1 MNFINPDLN
10 QKLQAINQYLT
21 QRLTH
26 YPDYQTLIDDLNTA
40 IKSGQSP
47 PITVTLIGHSKV
59 LVEDIKSLTE
69 EKAKFGSWCKL
80 QTTTLPNNLEKVL
93 RKCELLCLVKDG
105 TKPVSRSEKKLIKKL
120 ATANVTG
127 YCLILTKNTN
137 LSENSS
143 LKAIEFRSLS
153 NYIAEKKLQNIT
165 SYFLP
170 QELLKSIDS
179 SQELEE
185 YSNFL
190 ESFLESC
197 SIKIKQKNQEYFS
210 EKIQDYFETNKA
222 QCFSQIQEH
231 RRIFIGGQRLD
242 EFKQKINQSYNQ
254 INQTIQ
260 NTFRNIKQE
269 INQEKIQLTN
279 PFLYDTMMYRVQS
292 AIQDATVIEYKD
304 KNKVYLSLA
313 IKNKDYN
320 QLLHSYILE
329 LCHQELN
336 LWLEKQWEILDN
348 DSETGKINE
357 LTKTI
362 KQKLEFINP
371 LLPQIT
377 ISNIENRFSFEISDY
392 VSFSLLEEN
401 NKIPFDYHYSQSAWF
416 RLTVVLF
423 VVAMIFIF
431 TNKIF
436 GFIILFIQLL
446 NLLTGRDPKKMRL
459 RQQTKEMKRTMDSK
473 YQFFVRFI
481 ADKFLQNF
489 CQYLEE
495 ESKQYQEEVNLIVE
509 QAKEELE
516 QLKLKIDY
524 LKEQIAVLKEDQA
537 EVTKILQD

>member
-1 MNFINPDLN
+1 MNFLNPDLT

-21 QRLTH
+21 PRLTH
-26 YPDYQTLIDDLNTA
+26 YPDYQTLLYDLNTA
-40 IKSGQSP
+40 I
-47 PITVTLIGHSKV
+47 
-59 LVEDIKSLTE
+59 
-69 EKAKFGSWCKL
+69 
-80 QTTTLPNNLEKVL
+80 
-93 RKCELLCLVKDG
+93 
-105 TKPVSRSEKKLIKKL
+105 
-120 ATANVTG
+120 
-127 YCLILTKNTN
+127 
-137 LSENSS
+137 
-143 LKAIEFRSLS
+143 
-153 NYIAEKKLQNIT
+153 
-165 SYFLP
+165 
-170 QELLKSIDS
+170 
-179 SQELEE
+179 
-185 YSNFL
+185 
-190 ESFLESC
+190 
-197 SIKIKQKNQEYFS
+197 IKQKNQEYFFD
-210 EKIQDYFETNKA
+210 KIQSYFEQNKA
-222 QCFSQIQEH
+222 QYFSQIQEQK
-231 RRIFIGGQRLD
+231 RIFLGGQRPD
-242 EFKQKINQSYNQ
+242 KFKQKINQSYNQ
-254 INQTIQ
+254 INQNIQ
-260 NTFRNIKQE
+260 NTFRKIKQE

-292 AIQDATVIEYKD
+292 AIQDSTVIEYKD
-304 KNKVYLSLA
+304 KNQVYLSLA

-336 LWLEKQWEILDN
+336 LWLERQWEILDN

-357 LTKTI
+357 LTKVI

-371 LLPQIT
+371 LLSQIT

-423 VVAMIFIF
+423 VVGMIFIF
-431 TNKIF
+431 TNKVF

-489 CQYLEE
+489 CQYLDEQ
-495 ESKQYQEEVNLIVE
+495 STQCQEEVNLIVE

-516 QLKLKIDY
+516 QIKLKIDY
-524 LKEQIAVLKEDQA
+524 LKEQIDLLKEDQV
-537 EVTKILQD
+537 EVNKILQD